1 MSEEQ
6 QQGLD
11 FSMVI
16 ASTVHDMKNS
26 LATLTQAHTEW
37 LAKLSVQQ
45 RDTPE
50 HGVIEYEFANL
61 NGMLVQ
67 LLGLYKLGVNQL
79 PLRPDYH
86 ELDDFIEAQLA
97 HHQDV
102 LASRGIAARVDITD
116 ASPLG
121 FFDREL
127 VGSVVGNI
135 IVNAI
140 GFAREQLAISIGD
153 QDGQLKIT
161 INDDGPGYP
170 GYLIE
175 RQTEYVQGINQ
186 GTGSTGLGLY
196 FAAHIARLHV
206 RNGIQG
212 RIEIANGGVLGGAMF
227 SIYLP

>member
-1 MSEEQ
+1 MSDTE
-6 QQGLD
+6 QGLD

-26 LATLTQAHTEW
+26 LATLTTAHTQW
-37 LAKLSVQQ
+37 LSRLSDVQ

-50 HGVIEYEFANL
+50 NGVIEYEFANL

-86 ELDDFIEAQLA
+86 ELDDFIGAQLA
-97 HHQDV
+97 HQQEV
-102 LASRGIAARVDITD
+102 LDSRGIIASVEVDD
-116 ASPLG
+116 LSPLG

-127 VGSVVGNI
+127 IGSVVANI

-140 GFAREQLAISIGD
+140 RFARGNILVTLGD
-153 QDGQLKIT
+153 DQGQLKIS
-161 INDDGPGYP
+161 INDNGPGYP
-170 GYLIE
+170 AHMIE
-175 RQTEYVQGINQ
+175 HQTDYVLGINQ
-186 GTGSTGLGLY
+186 GSGSTGLGLY
-196 FAAHIARLHV
+196 FASHIARLHA
-206 RNGIQG
+206 RNGVHG
-212 RIEIANGGVLGGAMF
+212 RIEIANGGALGGGLF

>member
-1 MSEEQ
+1 MNEETE
-6 QQGLD
+6 QGLD

-26 LATLTQAHTEW
+26 LATLTQAHSQW
-37 LAKLSVQQ
+37 QAKLSVQQ
-45 RDTPE
+45 RDTSE
-50 HGVIEYEFANL
+50 HGIIDYEFANL

-67 LLGLYKLGVNQL
+67 LLGLYKLGVNQM

-102 LASRGIAARVDITD
+102 LASRGIAARHAIDV

-127 VGSVVGNI
+127 ICSVVGNI

-140 GFAREQLAISIGD
+140 GFAREQISVSVGD
-153 QDGQLKIT
+153 EGGQLNIT

-170 GYLIE
+170 AYLIE
-175 RQTEYVQGINQ
+175 RQTDYVQGINQ
-186 GTGSTGLGLY
+186 GSGSTGLGLY

-206 RNGIQG
+206 RNGMRG

-227 SIYLP
+227 SMTLP

>member
-1 MSEEQ
+1 MSERE
-6 QQGLD
+6 QGLD

-26 LATLTQAHTEW
+26 LATLTQAHSQW
-37 LAKLSVQQ
+37 LTRLPDAQ
-45 RDTPE
+45 RNTPE
-50 HGVIEYEFANL
+50 QGVIEYEFASL

-102 LASRGIAARVDITD
+102 LASRGISASCDVDD
-116 ASPLG
+116 LSPLG

-127 VGSVVGNI
+127 IGSVVANI

-140 GFAREQLAISIGD
+140 RFARQRILITLGEE
-153 QDGQLKIT
+153 DGQLKIS

-170 GYLIE
+170 AHMIE
-175 RQTEYVQGINQ
+175 RQTEYVLGINQ
-186 GTGSTGLGLY
+186 GSGSTGLGLY
-196 FAAHIARLHV
+196 FAAHIARLHA
-206 RNGIQG
+206 RGGIQG
-212 RIEIANGGVLGGAMF
+212 RIEIANGGELGGGLF

>member
-1 MSEEQ
+1 MSEE

-26 LATLTQAHTEW
+26 LATLTQAHNEW

>member
-1 MSEEQ
+1 MSDTE
-6 QQGLD
+6 QGLD

-26 LATLTQAHTEW
+26 LAALTQAHTQW
-37 LAKLSVQQ
+37 LSRLSEAQ
-45 RDTPE
+45 RETPE
-50 HGVIEYEFANL
+50 NGVIEYEFASL

-97 HHQDV
+97 HQQEV
-102 LASRGIAARVDITD
+102 LDSRGITASVEIDD
-116 ASPLG
+116 LSPLG

-127 VGSVVGNI
+127 IGSVVANI

-140 GFAREQLAISIGD
+140 RFAREKIFITLGD
-153 QDGQLKIT
+153 DQGQLKIT

-170 GYLIE
+170 AHMIE
-175 RQTEYVQGINQ
+175 HQTEYVLGINQ
-186 GTGSTGLGLY
+186 GSGSTGLGLY
-196 FAAHIARLHV
+196 FASHIARLHA
-206 RNGIQG
+206 RNGVQG
-212 RIEIANGGVLGGAMF
+212 RIEIANGGELGGGLF
-227 SIYLP
+227 SIFLP